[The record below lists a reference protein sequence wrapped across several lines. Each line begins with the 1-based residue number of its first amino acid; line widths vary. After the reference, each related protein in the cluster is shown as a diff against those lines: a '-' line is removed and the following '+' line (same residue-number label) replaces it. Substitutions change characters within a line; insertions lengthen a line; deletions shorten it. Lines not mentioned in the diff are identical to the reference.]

1 MFLGDHEYR
10 IDPQGRVPIPP
21 RFRADF
27 LQELVATRGYDR
39 CIVLF
44 TSQEWTRFSSGILN
58 MSLQRHRHRELARV
72 VFGGAFNLKL
82 DGQGRILLPVAL
94 RNYAGI
100 RDEVMVVGAGNYV
113 EIWDGQAWSQEIGRL
128 EESAWHIAETT
139 GGEQ

>member
-21 RFRADF
+21 RFRSDF
-27 LQELVATRGYDR
+27 LPEVVATRGYDR

-44 TSQEWTRFSSGILN
+44 TSQEWARFSSGILN

-94 RNYAGI
+94 RNYAKNQ
-100 RDEVMVVGAGNYV
+100 DQLMVLGPGNKE
-113 EIWDGQAWSQEIGRL
+113 EINKLKIIHNYS
-128 EESAWHIAETT
+128 
-139 GGEQ
+139 